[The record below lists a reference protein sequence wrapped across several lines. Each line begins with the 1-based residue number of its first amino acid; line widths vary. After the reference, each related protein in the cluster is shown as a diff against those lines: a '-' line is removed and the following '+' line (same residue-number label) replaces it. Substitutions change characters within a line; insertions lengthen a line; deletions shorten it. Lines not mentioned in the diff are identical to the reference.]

1 MSPVIIVTGA
11 NKGIGYE
18 ISKKLI
24 ADGAK
29 VIMTARDQAR
39 LDEAANKLK
48 PFGAVKLDVT
58 DDASVEEAKREISRL
73 APAIDG
79 LVNNAGIAYSGDIF
93 GYEEAKLTMAIN
105 YYGAKRVTKA
115 FYPLLGEHGRIV
127 NVCSFMGRL
136 CQVSDSLQK
145 RFADPNATEE
155 SIDALVEEFITGVKE
170 GDYKERGFSNSMY
183 GMSKLAL
190 IAYTKILAKKAMAD
204 SRKIVVT
211 GCCPGWCQTDMSG
224 HSGPRT
230 AETGAQVMAWLAGE
244 VEYDPEMSGKL
255 YRDEKEFEWQT
266 GNLLSTGKMY

>member
-79 LVNNAGIAYSGDIF
+79 LV
-93 GYEEAKLTMAIN
+93 
-105 YYGAKRVTKA
+105 
-115 FYPLLGEHGRIV
+115 
-127 NVCSFMGRL
+127 
-136 CQVSDSLQK
+136 
-145 RFADPNATEE
+145 
-155 SIDALVEEFITGVKE
+155 
-170 GDYKERGFSNSMY
+170 
-183 GMSKLAL
+183 
-190 IAYTKILAKKAMAD
+190 
-204 SRKIVVT
+204 
-211 GCCPGWCQTDMSG
+211 
-224 HSGPRT
+224 
-230 AETGAQVMAWLAGE
+230 
-244 VEYDPEMSGKL
+244 
-255 YRDEKEFEWQT
+255 
-266 GNLLSTGKMY
+266 